1 MRQGLPDIREIR
13 HINKLWSISPN
24 PSPLPGI
31 QSWSGYCN
39 ISILYNLKRITQLP
53 KIMGNS
59 SLLDHIQRLALFN
72 VSLKDEGCKNI
83 LRRPGK
89 FRHTMI
95 IGYMKMMQKP
105 SNIPHSTCQNQ
116 KFKSVCL
123 VKFKKYALLNVS
135 VRLKH
140 TSVTIVHH
148 FQLYHQTCEVKV
160 Q

>member
-1 MRQGLPDIREIR
+1 MAWSNLKNKWDTNGGNFKKGKSGVRDTAECTRHYSVSGECKEQEMRQGLPDIREIR

-83 LRRPGK
+83 LRRLGK

-95 IGYMKMMQKP
+95 IGYMKMM
-105 SNIPHSTCQNQ
+105 
-116 KFKSVCL
+116 
-123 VKFKKYALLNVS
+123 
-135 VRLKH
+135 
-140 TSVTIVHH
+140 
-148 FQLYHQTCEVKV
+148 
-160 Q
+160 